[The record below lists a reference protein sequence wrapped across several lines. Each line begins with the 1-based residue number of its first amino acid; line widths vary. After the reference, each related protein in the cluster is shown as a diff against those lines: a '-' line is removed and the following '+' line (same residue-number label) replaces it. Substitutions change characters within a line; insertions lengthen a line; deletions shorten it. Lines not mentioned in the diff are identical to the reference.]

1 VHTHD
6 GTGII
11 HVGATAPHSISLETF
26 FRVWGEPLGPIRIA
40 GFSRPVL
47 TIIDGVR
54 QPSGFDLSTIL
65 LSADQ
70 EVRIEIGFDVDPP
83 RCTLR
88 PGY

>member
-11 HVGATAPHSISLETF
+11 HVGAAASKSISLGTF
-26 FRVWGEPLGPIRIA
+26 FRIWGEPLGPNRIA
-40 GFSRPVL
+40 GYNDPVL

-54 QPSGFDLSTIL
+54 QPSGFDPSMIL

-70 EVRIEIGFDVDPP
+70 EVTIEIGFDVDPP
-83 RCTLR
+83 RSTL
-88 PGY
+88 PPAY